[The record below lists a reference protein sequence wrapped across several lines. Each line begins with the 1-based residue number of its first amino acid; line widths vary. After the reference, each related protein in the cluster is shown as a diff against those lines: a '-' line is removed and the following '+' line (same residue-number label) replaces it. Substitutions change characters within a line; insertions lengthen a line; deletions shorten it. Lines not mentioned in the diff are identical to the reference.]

1 MAAEEAKPWLHE
13 LTAADLYAHCR
24 IADERRAIDV
34 TANYS
39 AWLPYRVPPPRDA
52 SNEDLEALKP
62 LYVELLQDPTRI
74 FDAVLDGPATADDGR
89 AVLLYALEYA
99 LLTRGARCEE
109 GGLGAENFPLH
120 LPCKRIAMNGQLL
133 RWCRDALRAPQDRCA
148 ALIISCVGL
157 LRQSA
162 DFLKNPRAAVEDFLG
177 AGGHDALWDD
187 CFACMRHFDART
199 GRPDA
204 FPAQTTAEFML
215 FGVDVGSY
223 LDVPSSGRESLI
235 PARHRDFF
243 AGALERARP
252 QLDAYTYDV
261 LRDFVA
267 PSVERFLERA
277 ASLQQET
284 SDFNARD
291 KATRRRICDGPNCSN
306 KAPFKCNR
314 CGLVSYCSRE
324 RQSRHWKQ
332 GHKQLCR
339 PTAGDGAA
347 AAAATAKARTGPSPL
362 LAKQDKLLRENGGD
376 YMLDVDAEKYM
387 AIDFANP
394 MGAVFFKM
402 LRLKAAGGCRRSLWM
417 MYDQL
422 SNTVKDPA
430 MRRQLRKQ
438 LRGEYGVDP
447 ETCKNAPVT
456 GSVSAADVQAVM
468 GGVDEAPIFSQLS
481 REAETDPQVRGALAA
496 AGAHMPPPRY
506 SAETEAFARSKGSY
520 DTEEGSAAFI
530 FEKVMTSRLE
540 LMGWTSRDREDSDAS
555 YDLER
560 WTANCGGDAAMA
572 RRVVAEARARVQRH
586 VLEGTRPGDD
596 SSDTDE
602 EARRPAPAQAT
613 TKPSGGRKKGKKGR
627 RKK

>member
-1 MAAEEAKPWLHE
+1 M
-13 LTAADLYAHCR
+13 
-24 IADERRAIDV
+24 
-34 TANYS
+34 
-39 AWLPYRVPPPRDA
+39 
-52 SNEDLEALKP
+52 
-62 LYVELLQDPTRI
+62 
-74 FDAVLDGPATADDGR
+74 
-89 AVLLYALEYA
+89 
-99 LLTRGARCEE
+99 
-109 GGLGAENFPLH
+109 
-120 LPCKRIAMNGQLL
+120 
-133 RWCRDALRAPQDRCA
+133 
-148 ALIISCVGL
+148 
-157 LRQSA
+157 
-162 DFLKNPRAAVEDFLG
+162 
-177 AGGHDALWDD
+177 
-187 CFACMRHFDART
+187 
-199 GRPDA
+199 
-204 FPAQTTAEFML
+204 
-215 FGVDVGSY
+215 
-223 LDVPSSGRESLI
+223 
-235 PARHRDFF
+235 
-243 AGALERARP
+243 
-252 QLDAYTYDV
+252 
-261 LRDFVA
+261 
-267 PSVERFLERA
+267 
-277 ASLQQET
+277 
-284 SDFNARD
+284 
-291 KATRRRICDGPNCSN
+291 
-306 KAPFKCNR
+306 
-314 CGLVSYCSRE
+314 SYCSRE
-324 RQSRHWKQ
+324 CQSRHWKQ

-468 GGVDEAPIFSQLS
+468 GGVDEALIIDQL
-481 REAETDPQVRGALAA
+481 THNQTHPQVRGALAA

-540 LMGWTSRDREDSDAS
+540 LLGWASRDREDSDT

-560 WTANCGGDAAMA
+560 WTANCGGDAEMA
-572 RRVVAEARARVQRH
+572 RRVIAEAQARVERH
-586 VLEGTRPGDD
+586 VLEGTRPDD
-596 SSDTDE
+596 SDDTDE
-602 EARRPAPAQAT
+602 EARRPAPA
-613 TKPSGGRKKGKKGR
+613 KPSGGRKKGKKGR

>member
-24 IADERRAIDV
+24 IADERRAIDL
-34 TANYS
+34 TASYS
-39 AWLPYRVPPPRDA
+39 AWLPYRVPRPHEA
-52 SNEDLEALKP
+52 SNEDLDALKP
-62 LYVELLQDPTRI
+62 LYVDLLQHPARI
-74 FDAVLDGPATADDGR
+74 FDDVLDGPATADDGR

-99 LLTRGARCEE
+99 QLTRAARCE
-109 GGLGAENFPLH
+109 GGGQGAENFPLH
-120 LPCKRIAMNGQLL
+120 LPCKRIATNGRLL
-133 RWCRDALRAPQDRCA
+133 RWCRDALRAPQDRRA
-148 ALIISCVGL
+148 ALIISCMGL
-157 LRQSA
+157 LRQST

-177 AGGHDALWDD
+177 AGGYEALWDD
-187 CFACMRHFDART
+187 CVACMRHFDART

-204 FPAQTTAEFML
+204 FPPQTTAEFML
-215 FGVDVGSY
+215 FGMNSAVVCAP
-223 LDVPSSGRESLI
+223 LGRESLI

-243 AGALERARP
+243 AEALERARP
-252 QLDAYTYDV
+252 QLDANTYDV
-261 LRDFVA
+261 LHEVVA
-267 PSVERFLERA
+267 PSVEGFRERA
-277 ASLQQET
+277 LRMHARLHQEASE
-284 SDFNARD
+284 FKARD
-291 KATRRRICDGPNCSN
+291 KAARRRICDGPNCS
-306 KAPFKCNR
+306 KAAPFKCNR
-314 CGLVSYCSRE
+314 CGMVSYCSRE
-324 RQSRHWKQ
+324 CQSRHWKQ

-422 SNTVKDPA
+422 RGVVKEPA

-447 ETCKNAPVT
+447 EACKNAPAT
-456 GSVSAADVQAVM
+456 GSVSAADVQAAM
-468 GGVDEAPIFSQLS
+468 GGVDEALIIDQL
-481 REAETDPQVRGALAA
+481 THNQTHPQVRGALAA

-530 FEKVMTSRLE
+530 FERVMTSRLE
-540 LMGWTSRDREDSDAS
+540 LMGWASRDREDSDAS

-560 WTANCGGDAAMA
+560 WTANCGGDVDMA

-586 VLEGTRPGDD
+586 VLEGTRPDD
-596 SSDTDE
+596 SDDTDE
-602 EARRPAPAQAT
+602 EARRPAPA
-613 TKPSGGRKKGKKGR
+613 KPSGGRKKGKKGR